1 MNRSLFFAAIFA
13 FAAAAALAGSGDW
26 TVRPL
31 VHGTA
36 IQSTNGIDVGPDGNL
51 WIATVFGREI
61 VVVNRHSGAI
71 LHRLGPADGVETPD
85 DLVFGP
91 DGLLYWT
98 EPFTGK
104 VGRLESDG
112 TVTTI
117 AQLPLGA
124 NPLAF
129 NAEGRLFV
137 AVVIFNDALYEVDPQ
152 GVEAPRLILSGLG
165 NLNGFAFGPDGLL
178 YAPQG
183 STLSVVRIDVDAGTV
198 ESAATGFG
206 FAASVDF
213 DSQGRLYV
221 NDSGAGEIVR
231 IDLASGAREVF
242 ATLPTGVDNITFD
255 GEDRLYAT
263 QLIDSSITE
272 IRPDGQ
278 TRLIHRPGMSIPGGL
293 ATVPAGPSGQH
304 DELWVAD
311 FFSLRAFGD
320 TSGRQLRELRSVPIV
335 GVRTIPNTVAVDA
348 DGSRF
353 VLSAWLGN
361 AVQVVDRATGAPSL
375 TLFDFAAPLNA
386 IFFQGDLVVAELATG
401 SVVRAPIANPSQR
414 TVLASGLLVPAGLA
428 ATPDE
433 LWATDH
439 LSGTL
444 LQLWGGGQVLAP
456 PRVVASS
463 LALPEGLAVL
473 PDGDLVVV
481 EAGAGRVSR
490 VDPASGA
497 VSTIADGLELGT
509 PPPPLVAPPTWHFNG
524 VAVGSGGALFVTG
537 DRANVIYK
545 LQPRSQS

>member
-1 MNRSLFFAAIFA
+1 MMKKTAWLVVALALA
-13 FAAAAALAGSGDW
+13 TGAALAAPADW

-31 VHGTA
+31 VRGTK

-51 WIATVFGREI
+51 WVATVFGREI
-61 VVVNRHSGAI
+61 VVVDRHSGAI
-71 LHRLGPADGVETPD
+71 LRRLGPADGVETPD

-112 TVTTI
+112 TVTTV

-137 AVVIFNDALYEVDPQ
+137 AVVIFNDALYEVDPH
-152 GVEAPRLILSGLG
+152 GVQLPRLILSGLG
-165 NLNGFAFGPDGLL
+165 NLNGFAFGPDGHL

-183 STLSVVRIDVDAGTV
+183 STLSVVRIDVDAGTI
-198 ESAATGFG
+198 ESAATGFA

-221 NDSGAGEIVR
+221 NDSAAGEIVR
-231 IDLASGAREVF
+231 VNLTTGAREVF

-255 GEDRLYAT
+255 ERDHLYAT

-272 IRPDGQ
+272 IRPGGQ
-278 TRLIHRPGMSIPGGL
+278 TRLIHRPGLSIPGGL

-320 TSGRQLRELRSVPIV
+320 TSGQQLRELRSVPIV
-335 GVRTIPNTVAVDA
+335 GVRTIPNTVAVDG
-348 DGSRF
+348 DRF
-353 VLSAWLGN
+353 ILSAWLGN
-361 AVQVVDRATGAPSL
+361 AVQVVDRTTGEPSL

-386 IFFQGDLVVAELATG
+386 IAFQGDLVVAERGTG
-401 SVVRAPIANPSQR
+401 SVVRASIADPSQR
-414 TVLASGLLVPAGLA
+414 TVLASGLAVPAGLA
-428 ATPDE
+428 STADD
-433 LWATDH
+433 LWVTEN
-439 LSGTL
+439 LGGSL
-444 LQLWGGGQVLAP
+444 LLLVDGGQLLAQ
-456 PRVVASS
+456 PRVVASG

-473 PDGDLVVV
+473 PDGNLVVV

-490 VDPASGA
+490 VDPGSGA
-497 VSTIADGLELGT
+497 VSTIAEGLELGVG
-509 PPPPLVAPPTWHFNG
+509 PPPLVAPPTWHFNG
-524 VAVGSGGALFVTG
+524 VAVGSRGALYVTG
-537 DRANVIYK
+537 DKANVIYK
-545 LQPRSQS
+545 LQPRG

>member
-1 MNRSLFFAAIFA
+1 MKRSVFFAMVFA
-13 FAAAAALAGSGDW
+13 LAAGAALAGSADW

-31 VHGTA
+31 VRGTA

-61 VVVNRHSGAI
+61 VVVDRHSGAI

-152 GVEAPRLILSGLG
+152 GVEPPRLIRSGLG

-198 ESAATGFG
+198 ESAVTGFA

-221 NDSGAGEIVR
+221 NDSAAGEIVR
-231 IDLASGAREVF
+231 IDLSTGDREVF
-242 ATLPTGVDNITFD
+242 VTLPTGVDNITFD
-255 GEDRLYAT
+255 DEDRLYAT

-272 IRPDGQ
+272 VRPNGA

-293 ATVPAGPSGQH
+293 ATVPAGPSGRH

-335 GVRTIPNTVAVDA
+335 GVRTIPNTVAVDG
-348 DGSRF
+348 DRF

-361 AVQVVDRATGAPSL
+361 AVQVVDRLSGAPSL
-375 TLFDFAAPLNA
+375 TLFDFAVPLNA

-401 SVVRAPIANPSQR
+401 SVVRASIADPSQR

-428 ATPDE
+428 ATADD

-439 LSGTL
+439 LGGTL
-444 LQLWGGGQVLAP
+444 LQLVAGGQVLAP
-456 PRVVASS
+456 PRVVASG

-490 VDPASGA
+490 VDAGSGA

-524 VAVGSGGALFVTG
+524 VAVGSSGALFVTG
-537 DRANVIYK
+537 DTANVIYR
-545 LQPRSQS
+545 LQPRGED